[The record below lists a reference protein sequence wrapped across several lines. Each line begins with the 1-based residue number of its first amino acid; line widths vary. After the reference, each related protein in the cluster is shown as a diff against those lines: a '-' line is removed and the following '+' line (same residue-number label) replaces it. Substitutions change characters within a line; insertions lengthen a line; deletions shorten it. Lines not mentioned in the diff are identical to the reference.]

1 MSILTKIILI
11 VILILIFYLWNRF
24 IVKNM
29 IKWFI
34 WFHSKNSGK
43 YLNKQ
48 TIRFIVEK
56 EQNIYNFVAGFF
68 WVGVILISVS
78 IIMIES

>member
-1 MSILTKIILI
+1 
-11 VILILIFYLWNRF
+11 
-24 IVKNM
+24 M